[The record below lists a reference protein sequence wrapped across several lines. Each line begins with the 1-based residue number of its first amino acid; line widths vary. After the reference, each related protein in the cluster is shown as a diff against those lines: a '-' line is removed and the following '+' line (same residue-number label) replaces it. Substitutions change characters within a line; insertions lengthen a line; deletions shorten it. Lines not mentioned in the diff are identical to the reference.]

1 MEVKLLSLEGEE
13 KKKIRLPE
21 KLFGIKPNEGVVW
34 EVIKMYMARK
44 RQGTASTKTRGE
56 VRGGGR
62 KPWRQKH
69 TGRAR
74 HGSIRAPQWRHGGV
88 VHGPKPRDYNYSV
101 PAKVKRLALYSAL
114 SHRASQGKIFVIE
127 DIKLDEPKTRRIA
140 EILKNIGVY
149 GEKTLLLYDEYDPIL
164 YKSARNIENLT
175 IMEAHKANAYEILHA
190 KNIVITEKGLRK
202 LEEVFG

>member
-1 MEVKLLSLEGEE
+1 MEVKLLSLEGQE
-13 KKKIRLPE
+13 KKKIKLPE
-21 KLFGIKPNEGVVW
+21 KLFGVKPHEGVVW

-44 RQGTASTKTRGE
+44 RQGTACAKTRGE

-114 SHRASQGKIFVIE
+114 SHRASQGKVFVIE
-127 DIKLDEPKTRRIA
+127 DIKLEEPRTRRVA

-149 GEKTLLLYDEYDPIL
+149 GEKTLLLYGDYDPIL

-175 IMEAHKANAYEILHA
+175 ILEAHKANAYDVLRA
-190 KNIVITEKGLRK
+190 RNLVITESGLKK